1 MEGGGGEEGRW
12 WRRGLEK
19 ESEAWMEREDSMG
32 AGRLVDIG
40 GGGGAMEGDAALEM
54 GTHWMRES
62 RGKRGQSRKGAGEG
76 EGAGRLGFREEKLK
90 K

>member
-62 RGKRGQSRKGAGEG
+62 RGMRGQSRKGLEKGKELEG
-76 EGAGRLGFREEKLK
+76 LGFVKRN
-90 K
+90 